1 MISNY
6 FKVFFI
12 LFLFVFSNEV
22 KSKTNENIEFRASEL
37 SNYFSAVVA
46 YGNQENEQSLK
57 YFKLSRNLLNKHE
70 EYLRQ
75 YIFSLVLNQNVTRA
89 IQEIKFSENKKNS
102 IFFES
107 YLLLF
112 IDSIKKKDYEK
123 SNFYLNEISNYKD
136 QGTFEQVIYETL
148 RNYLFVFEKKTISPK
163 KSNFGNL
170 ALINEAFAKCYLD
183 DKKTT
188 VYFENLLNS
197 SSADYSR
204 YLFFYT
210 SYLVEK
216 NKLVDA
222 KNLLSNVDNLS
233 NSLIILQTK
242 LWIDENKTSNFEKV
256 FSCKNETDILSEFF
270 FLVSNLYSGQ
280 EYFEKSNFYLSISNF
295 LNKKFKFN
303 LSLMAENYFINEN
316 FKESINILKNFDKKD
331 GIYYWYK
338 IKTNSKIISKKQNN
352 DESLKYLKKNFDK
365 IKNPSVKILFDMA
378 NIYKR
383 FKKYDEAIKL
393 YSEVMQSVEKD
404 LSIYADL
411 LYKRGGSYERL
422 GNYGK
427 SDIDLLAALKILP
440 DNSYILNY
448 LAYSWLERKYKI
460 PEAIEMLELAYKQN
474 EDDPYIIDSVGWG
487 YYLTEKFEEA
497 EIFMRRALELMPND
511 PIVNDHYGDI
521 LWSLNRKIQAK
532 YFWNNALRSKDV
544 DDETKIKIKAKLLKG
559 PKKINENS

>member
-148 RNYLFVFEKKTISPK
+148 RNYLFVFEKKKISPK

-222 KNLLSNVDNLS
+222 KNLLSNVDNLT
-233 NSLIILQTK
+233 NTLIILQTK

-316 FKESINILKNFDKKD
+316 FEESINILKNFDKRD

-352 DESLKYLKKNFDK
+352 DESLKYLEKNFNK
-365 IKNPSVKILFDMA
+365 IKNPSTKILFDMA
-378 NIYKR
+378 NIYKS
-383 FKKYDEAIKL
+383 FKKYDKAIKL
-393 YSEVMQSVEKD
+393 YSKVMQSVEKD
-404 LSIYADL
+404 TSIYADL

-422 GNYGK
+422 GNYEK
-427 SDIDLLAALKILP
+427 SDIDLLAALKIIP
-440 DNSYILNY
+440 DNSYVLNY
-448 LAYSWLERKYKI
+448 LAYSWLERDYKI
-460 PEAIEMLELAYKQN
+460 SKAIKMLEVAHEQN
-474 EDDPYIIDSVGWG
+474 ENDPYIIDSVGWG
-487 YYLTEKFEEA
+487 YYLIEKFEEA
-497 EIFMRRALELMPND
+497 ELFMRRALELMPND

-532 YFWNNALRSKDV
+532 YFWNNVLKLKDV
-544 DDETKIKIKAKLLKG
+544 DDETRIRIKTKLLKG
-559 PKKINENS
+559 PKKINESS

>member
-12 LFLFVFSNEV
+12 LFLFIFSNEV
-22 KSKTNENIEFRASEL
+22 KSKTNENIEFRVSEL
-37 SNYFSAVVA
+37 SNYFSAVIA
-46 YGNQENEQSLK
+46 YDNQENEHALK
-57 YFKLSRNLLNKHE
+57 YFKSSKNLINKHD

-102 IFFES
+102 SFFES

-112 IDSIKKKDYEK
+112 LDSIKKKDYKK
-123 SNFYLNEISNYKD
+123 SNLYLNEISNFKE
-136 QGTFEQVIYETL
+136 QGTFQQVIYETL
-148 RNYLFVFEKKTISPK
+148 RTYLFAFKEKELISE

-170 ALINEAFAKCYLD
+170 TIINEAFIKCYLD
-183 DKKTT
+183 DPKTI

-204 YLFFYT
+204 YLYFYT

-216 NKLVDA
+216 NKLIDA
-222 KNLLSNVDNLS
+222 KNLLSDVDNLS

-242 LWIDENKTSNFEKV
+242 LWIDQNKTSNFEKI
-256 FSCKNETDILSEFF
+256 FSCKNETDILGEFF
-270 FLVSNLYSGQ
+270 FLVSNLHSTQ
-280 EYFEKSNFYLSISNF
+280 EDFEKSNFYLSISNF

-303 LSLMAENYFINEN
+303 LSLMAENYFINKN
-316 FKESINILKNFDKKD
+316 FEESKNILKNFDKKD
-331 GIYYWYK
+331 DIYYWYK

-352 DESLKYLKKNFDK
+352 DESLKYLEKNFNK
-365 IKNPSVKILFDMA
+365 IKNPSTKILFDMA
-378 NIYKR
+378 NIYKS
-383 FKKYDEAIKL
+383 FKKYDKAIKL

-404 LSIYADL
+404 TTTYADL

-422 GNYGK
+422 GNYEK
-427 SDIDLLAALKILP
+427 SDIDLLAALNIIP

-448 LAYSWLERKYKI
+448 LAYSWLERDYKI
-460 PEAIEMLELAYKQN
+460 SKAIEMLEVAYKEN
-474 EDDPYIIDSVGWG
+474 ENDPYIIDSVGWG

-532 YFWNNALRSKDV
+532 YFWNNVLKLKDV
-544 DDETKIKIKAKLLKG
+544 DDETRIRIKTKLLKG
-559 PKKINENS
+559 PKQINENS

>member
-12 LFLFVFSNEV
+12 LFLFIFSNEG

-57 YFKLSRNLLNKHE
+57 YFKSSRNLLNKHD

-148 RNYLFVFEKKTISPK
+148 RNYLFVFEKKKISPK
-163 KSNFGNL
+163 ESNFGNL
-170 ALINEAFAKCYLD
+170 TLINEAFAKCYLD

-242 LWIDENKTSNFEKV
+242 LWIDENKTSNFEKI
-256 FSCKNETDILSEFF
+256 FSCKNETDVLSEFF

-280 EYFEKSNFYLSISNF
+280 EDFEKSNFYLSISNF

-316 FKESINILKNFDKKD
+316 FEESINILKNFDKKD

-338 IKTNSKIISKKQNN
+338 IKINSKIISKKQNN
-352 DESLKYLKKNFDK
+352 DESLKYLEKNFNK

-378 NIYKR
+378 NIYKS

-393 YSEVMQSVEKD
+393 YSKVMQNVEKD
-404 LSIYADL
+404 TSTYADL
-411 LYKRGGSYERL
+411 LYKRGGCYERIN
-422 GNYGK
+422 NYEK
-427 SDIDLLAALKILP
+427 SDVDLLAALKIIP

-448 LAYSWLERKYKI
+448 LAYSWLERDYKI
-460 PEAIEMLELAYKQN
+460 PEAIEMLELAYKKN
-474 EDDPYIIDSVGWG
+474 EEDPYIIDSVGWG

-497 EIFMRRALELMPND
+497 ETFMRRALELMPND

-532 YFWNNALRSKDV
+532 YFWNNVLKLKDV
-544 DDETKIKIKAKLLKG
+544 DDETKIKIKTKLLKG
-559 PKKINENS
+559 PKKINESS

>member
-316 FKESINILKNFDKKD
+316 FEESINILKNFDKRD

-352 DESLKYLKKNFDK
+352 DESLKYLEKNFNK
-365 IKNPSVKILFDMA
+365 IKNPSTKILFDMA
-378 NIYKR
+378 NIYKS
-383 FKKYDEAIKL
+383 FKKYDKAIKL
-393 YSEVMQSVEKD
+393 YSKVMQSVDKD
-404 LSIYADL
+404 DSIYADL
-411 LYKRGGSYERL
+411 LYKRGGSYERI
-422 GNYGK
+422 GNYEK
-427 SDIDLLAALKILP
+427 SDIDLLAALKIIP
-440 DNSYILNY
+440 DNSYVLNY
-448 LAYSWLERKYKI
+448 LAYSWLERNYKI
-460 PEAIEMLELAYKQN
+460 REAIKMLELAYEQN
-474 EDDPYIIDSVGWG
+474 ENDPYIIDSVGWG

-532 YFWNNALRSKDV
+532 YFWSNVLKLKDV
-544 DDETKIKIKAKLLKG
+544 DDETKIKIKTKLLKG
-559 PKKINENS
+559 PKKINESS

>member
-1 MISNY
+1 M
-6 FKVFFI
+6 
-12 LFLFVFSNEV
+12 
-22 KSKTNENIEFRASEL
+22 
-37 SNYFSAVVA
+37 
-46 YGNQENEQSLK
+46 
-57 YFKLSRNLLNKHE
+57 
-70 EYLRQ
+70 
-75 YIFSLVLNQNVTRA
+75 
-89 IQEIKFSENKKNS
+89 
-102 IFFES
+102 
-107 YLLLF
+107 
-112 IDSIKKKDYEK
+112 
-123 SNFYLNEISNYKD
+123 
-136 QGTFEQVIYETL
+136 
-148 RNYLFVFEKKTISPK
+148 
-163 KSNFGNL
+163 
-170 ALINEAFAKCYLD
+170 
-183 DKKTT
+183 
-188 VYFENLLNS
+188 LNS

-210 SYLVEK
+210 SYLAEK

-242 LWIDENKTSNFEKV
+242 LWIDENKTSNFEKI

-280 EYFEKSNFYLSISNF
+280 EDFDKSNFYLSISNF

-316 FKESINILKNFDKKD
+316 FEESINILKNFDKRD

-352 DESLKYLKKNFDK
+352 DESLKYLEKNFNK

-378 NIYKR
+378 NIYKS

-393 YSEVMQSVEKD
+393 YSKVMQTVEKD
-404 LSIYADL
+404 MSIYADL
-411 LYKRGGSYERL
+411 LYKRGGCYERI
-422 GNYGK
+422 GNYEK
-427 SDIDLLAALKILP
+427 SDVDLLAALKIIP

-448 LAYSWLERKYKI
+448 LAYSWLERNYKI

-474 EDDPYIIDSVGWG
+474 EEDPYIIDSVGWG

-497 EIFMRRALELMPND
+497 ETFMRRALELMPND

-532 YFWNNALRSKDV
+532 YFWNNVLKLKDV
-544 DDETKIKIKAKLLKG
+544 DDETKIKIKTKLLKG
-559 PKKINENS
+559 PKKINESS

>member
-6 FKVFFI
+6 LKVFFI
-12 LFLFVFSNEV
+12 VFLFIFSNEV
-22 KSKTNENIEFRASEL
+22 KSKTNENIEFRVSEL

-57 YFKLSRNLLNKHE
+57 YFKLSRNLINKHD

-102 IFFES
+102 SFFES

-112 IDSIKKKDYEK
+112 LDSIKKKDYKK
-123 SNFYLNEISNYKD
+123 SNLYLNQISNYKD
-136 QGTFEQVIYETL
+136 QGKFEQVIYETL
-148 RNYLFVFEKKTISPK
+148 RSYLFAFKEKEISSK

-170 ALINEAFAKCYLD
+170 TLINEAFIKCYLD
-183 DKKTT
+183 DPKTI

-204 YLFFYT
+204 YLFFYI

-242 LWIDENKTSNFEKV
+242 LWIDQNKTRNFEKI
-256 FSCKNETDILSEFF
+256 FSCKNETDILGEFF
-270 FLVSNLYSGQ
+270 FLVSNLYSTQ
-280 EYFEKSNFYLSISNF
+280 EDFEQSNFYLSISNF
-295 LNKKFKFN
+295 LNEKFKFN
-303 LSLMAENYFINEN
+303 LSLMAENYFINKN
-316 FKESINILKNFDKKD
+316 FEESKNILKNFDKKD
-331 GIYYWYK
+331 DIYYWYK
-338 IKTNSKIISKKQNN
+338 IKTNSKIISKKKND
-352 DESLKYLKKNFDK
+352 DESLKYLEKNFKK
-365 IKNPSVKILFDMA
+365 INNPSTKILFDMA
-378 NIYKR
+378 NIYKS
-383 FKKYDEAIKL
+383 FKKYDKAVKL
-393 YSEVMQSVEKD
+393 YSKVMQRIEKD
-404 LSIYADL
+404 TSMYADL

-422 GNYGK
+422 GNYEK
-427 SDIDLLAALKILP
+427 SDIDLLAALNIIP

-448 LAYSWLERKYKI
+448 LGYSWLERNYKI
-460 PEAIEMLELAYKQN
+460 PKAIEMLELAYKEN
-474 EDDPYIIDSVGWG
+474 ESDPYIIDSVGWG
-487 YYLTEKFEEA
+487 YYLIEKYEEA

-521 LWSLNRKIQAK
+521 LWSLDRRIQAK
-532 YFWNNALRSKDV
+532 YFWNNVLKLKDI
-544 DDETKIKIKAKLLKG
+544 DDETKIRIKTKLLKG
-559 PKKINENS
+559 PKKINESS